1 MESSLLDEQ
10 DLTKNSEDDSLK
22 DDRQINGKDVSFK
35 PILYSIHLQR
45 THLLNIFINF
55 SQQESY
61 MTLKGSENGADS
73 SVKYLG
79 IFHDIFM
86 IIVQLKYIFL
96 LSYGVFRCSQH

>member
-35 PILYSIHLQR
+35 PILYSIHLQK
-45 THLLNIFINF
+45 THLLNIFHY
-55 SQQESY
+55 SQQESC

-79 IFHDIFM
+79 IFYDFHFHIFR
-86 IIVQLKYIFL
+86 F
-96 LSYGVFRCSQH
+96 S